1 MEAEAKVS
9 SSLTTIVG
17 GTFSKPI
24 TPQDIKAFV
33 FWCVVIVAGIA
44 FLGLVVRA
52 LLGRRFWE
60 LLRRKRTPSQHSP
73 APEVENDSPQDM

>member
-1 MEAEAKVS
+1 MTIA
-9 SSLTTIVG
+9 TTIVKTVG
-17 GTFSKPI
+17 VGQESEI
-24 TPQDIKAFV
+24 TTQDVKAFV

-60 LLRRKRTPSQHSP
+60 LLRRKRTPTQRP
-73 APEVENDSPQDM
+73 PTPEIENDSLQDT

>member
-1 MEAEAKVS
+1 MSIA
-9 SSLTTIVG
+9 TTIVK
-17 GTFSKPI
+17 TFGVGQESEI
-24 TPQDIKAFV
+24 TTQDVKAFV
-33 FWCVVIVAGIA
+33 LWCVVIVAGIA

-73 APEVENDSPQDM
+73 PPEVENDSLQDR